1 MMDQFLV
8 WAVLLGGL
16 SAASLPLGSALGL
29 VWRPNNKTIGL
40 LTAFGGGALIAA
52 LSVELV
58 APIAMHLL
66 HAEGGEA
73 RREAEGHLI
82 YMICGAAAGGLL
94 FIALDQII
102 NSKGGFLR
110 NTAATISFIAYR
122 KASRRRKL
130 IQHLGSS
137 ELVRHVPLKFLEEVV
152 DNIEQRSCTAGE
164 QLFAEG
170 AAGDVVYFIETGKV
184 RISRKT
190 EQVAD
195 LIAGD
200 MFGEISII
208 TGETRTATAVA
219 KEDSQLL
226 TIRKEDFDQWRQRSP
241 EFNAATHTLAAR
253 RLSELAEQGRVSSE
267 AELWIEQ
274 ATSSLQESFVIPSDE
289 ELQKVSEEHGGAP
302 MAIWLGILLDGIP
315 ESFVIGS
322 ALALSIGA
330 AIAHGGQ
337 EAVLLGSII
346 PYTLVA
352 GLFLANFPEAM
363 SSSIGMRKQGW
374 GRARVFLMWFSLM
387 VVTSVGAGLGFW
399 LGGAVGYEVIVAIEG
414 LAAGAMLTMIAAA
427 MIPEAVHMGGSS
439 ITGFGTLTGFLSAVS
454 FKLLE

>member
-1 MMDQFLV
+1 MV

-110 NTAATISFIAYR
+110 NTAATISFIAHR

-152 DNIEQRSCTAGE
+152 DNIEQRS
-164 QLFAEG
+164 
-170 AAGDVVYFIETGKV
+170 
-184 RISRKT
+184 
-190 EQVAD
+190 
-195 LIAGD
+195 
-200 MFGEISII
+200 
-208 TGETRTATAVA
+208 
-219 KEDSQLL
+219 
-226 TIRKEDFDQWRQRSP
+226 
-241 EFNAATHTLAAR
+241 
-253 RLSELAEQGRVSSE
+253 
-267 AELWIEQ
+267 
-274 ATSSLQESFVIPSDE
+274 
-289 ELQKVSEEHGGAP
+289 
-302 MAIWLGILLDGIP
+302 
-315 ESFVIGS
+315 
-322 ALALSIGA
+322 
-330 AIAHGGQ
+330 
-337 EAVLLGSII
+337 
-346 PYTLVA
+346 
-352 GLFLANFPEAM
+352 
-363 SSSIGMRKQGW
+363 
-374 GRARVFLMWFSLM
+374 
-387 VVTSVGAGLGFW
+387 
-399 LGGAVGYEVIVAIEG
+399 
-414 LAAGAMLTMIAAA
+414 
-427 MIPEAVHMGGSS
+427 
-439 ITGFGTLTGFLSAVS
+439 
-454 FKLLE
+454 